1 MKAFT
6 QAQAAFNEE
15 RFDEAARLLEKAYL
29 IEPKAQLLYPWAQAE
44 RMQGN
49 CKMAIDLYER
59 FLDSGVKGKFAEAAE
74 QNIARCREEVA
85 ASEEPVAA
93 EDPVDSESESEV
105 EDEERPPAE
114 RVPDDKPRDAKV
126 RKWYADP
133 TGGVLFAVGIV
144 GVGVGGGLLGVAMST
159 AKKAPDA
166 GGNADYEAQRDRAT
180 TLRNAGAAVLAIG
193 GALLIGAVVRY
204 AVVARKGKKATAM
217 RFDGVTLRF

>member
-15 RFDEAARLLEKAYL
+15 RFEEAARLLEKAYL
-29 IEPKAQLLYPWAQAE
+29 IEPKAELLYPWAQAE

-49 CKMAIDLYER
+49 CKMAIDLYQR
-59 FLDSGVKGKFAEAAE
+59 FLDAGVKGQFAEAAK
-74 QNIARCREEVA
+74 QNIERCREEVEA
-85 ASEEPVAA
+85 AEEPV
-93 EDPVDSESESEV
+93 EEEPVEEEPAV
-105 EDEERPPAE
+105 DEERPEPK
-114 RVPDDKPRDAKV
+114 RVPDQEPRDAKA

-133 TGGVLFAVGIV
+133 AGGVLFAVGIV
-144 GVGVGGGLLGVAMST
+144 GVGVGGGLLGAAMST
-159 AKKAPDA
+159 ADKAPDA

-204 AVVARKGKKATAM
+204 AVVARKGKKSSTAM
-217 RFDGVTLRF
+217 RFDGVTFRF